1 MKYYFLYFL
10 LFVFF
15 LPTSFAK
22 VNVEEVKSA
31 LILCNNDVI
40 LKQHD
45 ETANTSYIE
54 GNGGVIALY
63 LQKFSSRNGSNTFDL
78 NYYTTVSGIKKVSV
92 SKDSSIKNS
101 SLYGF
106 YSINVLCKKNQCVSE
121 LFLYGSGKFIRDY
134 TQDSY
139 IAVCD
144 SENKARRV
152 ADMLSKALHL

>member
-1 MKYYFLYFL
+1 MGYEILFSVFFL
-10 LFVFF
+10 LFVFL

-22 VNVEEVKSA
+22 VNIEEVKSA

-92 SKDSSIKNS
+92 SKDSSIKKIPACM
-101 SLYGF
+101 GF
-106 YSINVLCKKNQCVSE
+106 ILLTFYVKRINVFRNCFFMVQVN
-121 LFLYGSGKFIRDY
+121 LYETILRILILPYAIRRIK
-134 TQDSY
+134 QD
-139 IAVCD
+139 V
-144 SENKARRV
+144 
-152 ADMLSKALHL
+152 

>member
-45 ETANTSYIE
+45 ETAN
-54 GNGGVIALY
+54 
-63 LQKFSSRNGSNTFDL
+63 
-78 NYYTTVSGIKKVSV
+78 
-92 SKDSSIKNS
+92 
-101 SLYGF
+101 
-106 YSINVLCKKNQCVSE
+106 VLH
-121 LFLYGSGKFIRDY
+121 
-134 TQDSY
+134 
-139 IAVCD
+139 
-144 SENKARRV
+144 RRQWRGYRIIPTEIF
-152 ADMLSKALHL
+152 